1 MALAILLCMI
11 AMTVLGII
19 VQISTVG
26 RPKKPTTPAQAA
38 LYTVIAMVHI
48 TAYGYLATR
57 V

>member
-1 MALAILLCMI
+1 MALAILLYMI
-11 AMTVLGII
+11 AMTVLGIV

-38 LYTVIAMVHI
+38 AYTIVAMVHL
-48 TAYGYLATR
+48 TAYGYLATQ